1 MPGWIIIKFSPD
13 YSAFYMGRFYVRSKF
28 THKSLPADCVLD
40 VQCSRAKEQIFYFYL
55 IFDRRHVYLLG
66 NTKNQRNNYK
76 LTDSFEIEPIC
87 LFSIL
92 CTEL

>member
-1 MPGWIIIKFSPD
+1 M
-13 YSAFYMGRFYVRSKF
+13 RSKKNSNSHL
-28 THKSLPADCVLD
+28 TDTCGVRCI
-40 VQCSRAKEQIFYFYL
+40 QCSRAKEQNFYFYL
-55 IFDRRHVYLLG
+55 IFDRMHVYLLG

>member
-1 MPGWIIIKFSPD
+1 MCHYDTLPPLSTYVSVLLCHINTVRQSTVLPGKR
-13 YSAFYMGRFYVRSKF
+13 ANFYY
-28 THKSLPADCVLD
+28 
-40 VQCSRAKEQIFYFYL
+40 YL